1 MGKTLV
7 RIGFAVLTTLLAL
20 LMLWQFRTIVTY
32 VLLSLMLAATIRPF
46 FRRLS
51 GQRWIKRL
59 VWILVYIIAVG
70 ILGTILFFVLKTAST
85 ELQSLAR
92 SMSLQDEWVLPIWS
106 GSAFQ
111 QTVLAWLPSP
121 SALFQA
127 IIGSEGELVLP
138 MLLGV
143 VQGIGGIIAAIAII
157 VVLSVYWGINQIH
170 FERLWLSLLPSD
182 QRSTARSIW
191 RAIEPETGGYIR
203 GQLMQSFLVGVL
215 LGLGY
220 WLLGS
225 PYPVLLALFAAL
237 VCLIPVVGAVLAI
250 IPPLLVGLLTSV
262 QLSLLSA
269 GYTLMILIAVLIWI
283 KPRVFRRRW
292 DNPILTVVLLIAL
305 ADAMG
310 IIGIIV
316 APPLSVV
323 IQILWS
329 RLVSHRV
336 AAGAAIQVSD
346 LKERLNRLR
355 ETVST
360 MEGPHLPLVTS
371 SMERI
376 TDLIA
381 EAEPIIEASQPLDA
395 SLP

>member
-1 MGKTLV
+1 
-7 RIGFAVLTTLLAL
+7 
-20 LMLWQFRTIVTY
+20 
-32 VLLSLMLAATIRPF
+32 
-46 FRRLS
+46 
-51 GQRWIKRL
+51 
-59 VWILVYIIAVG
+59 
-70 ILGTILFFVLKTAST
+70 
-85 ELQSLAR
+85 
-92 SMSLQDEWVLPIWS
+92 
-106 GSAFQ
+106 
-111 QTVLAWLPSP
+111 
-121 SALFQA
+121 
-127 IIGSEGELVLP
+127 
-138 MLLGV
+138 
-143 VQGIGGIIAAIAII
+143 
-157 VVLSVYWGINQIH
+157 
-170 FERLWLSLLPSD
+170 
-182 QRSTARSIW
+182 
-191 RAIEPETGGYIR
+191 
-203 GQLMQSFLVGVL
+203 
-215 LGLGY
+215 
-220 WLLGS
+220 
-225 PYPVLLALFAAL
+225 
-237 VCLIPVVGAVLAI
+237 
-250 IPPLLVGLLTSV
+250 
-262 QLSLLSA
+262 
-269 GYTLMILIAVLIWI
+269 MILIAVLIWI
-283 KPRVFRRRW
+283 KPRVFRRQW